1 MTWPFAPPA
10 SDHEGIDHDREER
23 LVGDILSDEWPDSP
37 LKFLNRRRPLPGDR
51 SANAKAE
58 PDTTCGGGLSSTPL
72 QVVSP
77 SLEGLPDE

>member
-10 SDHEGIDHDREER
+10 SDLNGYDHDREEP

-37 LKFLNRRRPLPGDR
+37 LKFLNRRRPLPATR
-51 SANAKAE
+51 SATAKAE
-58 PDTTCGGGLSSTPL
+58 HDTTGGGLLSPSS
-72 QVVSP
+72 VVSP